1 MNEKRPSFQWYP
13 MDYLSDL
20 NVARMTWAQRGVYI
34 HLLNYCWIEG
44 SIPSD
49 QGELDLIV
57 SDPTIPL
64 EPVLKCFVSDP
75 SKPGQMIHKRLSL
88 ERSKQDNYRK
98 KAVESGKKGGLKRAA
113 NKRLS
118 KPPLENP
125 IRVGQANP
133 SSSSST
139 SSSVKESKQK
149 KKSPPSKKL
158 EIKILDYLNRQAAK
172 SFKPTEANLKFI
184 TGRLGD
190 GFTYEQFVKV
200 INGRVKEWKFHGKM
214 NEYLRPK
221 TLFCPSNF
229 DGYLNANGAE
239 AQSGPTRNELEI

>member
-1 MNEKRPSFQWYP
+1 MKWFKH
-13 MDYLSDL
+13 DTD
-20 NVARMTWAQRGVYI
+20 ARRSEGV
-34 HLLNYCWIEG
+34 
-44 SIPSD
+44 
-49 QGELDLIV
+49 
-57 SDPTIPL
+57 
-64 EPVLKCFVSDP
+64 
-75 SKPGQMIHKRLSL
+75 KRLDEEFGPLLGYARWMYLLEIITEKMDKTDRCYVEYPAEEWRILLKVKQKKL
-88 ERSKQDNYRK
+88 ERFLELTENFMETKVVTSGNFIKISVPNLLKKRDDASRK
-98 KAVESGKKGGLKRAA
+98 SGLKDKKVTPR
-113 NKRLS
+113 S
-118 KPPLENP
+118 KMVDKEDKD
-125 IRVGQANP
+125 I
-133 SSSSST
+133 
-139 SSSVKESKQK
+139 KESKQK